1 MKTTLNH
8 QLVVVVIVIV
18 IIIIISITIS
28 ITITI
33 STTTTTTESTRS
45 ILKRVD
51 LLAGQA
57 VAFLGLLL
65 GRFILQLVEQGLTG
79 PQVALELTPQMTSL
93 VGKLWENGEQSM
105 HYNGL

>member
-8 QLVVVVIVIV
+8 QLVVVIV
-18 IIIIISITIS
+18 IIISITIS

-33 STTTTTTESTRS
+33 STTTTTTTTESTRS

>member
-1 MKTTLNH
+1 M
-8 QLVVVVIVIV
+8 
-18 IIIIISITIS
+18 
-28 ITITI
+28 
-33 STTTTTTESTRS
+33 
-45 ILKRVD
+45 D

-79 PQVALELTPQMTSL
+79 PQMALELTPQMTSL